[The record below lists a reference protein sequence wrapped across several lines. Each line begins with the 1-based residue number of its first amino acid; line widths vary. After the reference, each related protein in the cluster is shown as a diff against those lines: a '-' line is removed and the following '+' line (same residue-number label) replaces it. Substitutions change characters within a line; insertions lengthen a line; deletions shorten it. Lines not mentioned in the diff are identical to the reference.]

1 MSNDIDPA
9 IAPMIQFYACS
20 IYPVFEQIGYDQS
33 LEAAQACS
41 EFSLEY
47 PLLMRETKGKNKN
60 KFPKRY
66 IPYFGE
72 CTGPYCVALLSAFL
86 VWSQHLT
93 QGDHVELPGSAML
106 EAAQDGWDL
115 YKMGMAR

>member
-1 MSNDIDPA
+1 MNNKIDPA
-9 IAPMIQFYACS
+9 IAPMIMWHSVA
-20 IYPVFEQIGYDQS
+20 IYPVFEQLGYDQS

-41 EFSLEY
+41 QFSLEH

-60 KFPKRY
+60 KFPKRE

-72 CTGPYCVALLSAFL
+72 CSGPYAVSLLSAFL

-93 QGDHVELPGSAML
+93 QGEHVELPGSVML
-106 EAAQDGWDL
+106 EAAEEGHKL
-115 YKMGMAR
+115 YLMGMAR